1 MTDAHSIISKV
12 KQKRISDRLVEDKRL
27 DGRGLLD
34 YRDINLETDVIT
46 KAEGSALV
54 SLGKTKVLV
63 GVKIETGTPYSDT
76 PNSGV
81 LTVNVELVPLASPS
95 FEPGPPNENSI
106 ELARVVDRG
115 LRESKA
121 LDVEKLC
128 IMPGKKVLIVF
139 VDVYVLDHDGN
150 LFDASALASI
160 AALTSTKMKK
170 FKVNEEGEVEFL
182 EGTQPLP
189 ITNQPIE
196 VTLGKI
202 DDKILVDPSLDEEHA
217 LDCQITMAIGKEGEL
232 CAIQKRGSSTFRQE
246 EIFHAFDI
254 ARDKAQNIRER
265 YLVN

>member
-1 MTDAHSIISKV
+1 MADAHSIISKV
-12 KQKRISDRLVEDKRL
+12 KQRRISDRLVEDKRI

-34 YRDINLETDVIT
+34 YRDINVDVGVID

-63 GVKIETGTPYSDT
+63 GVKIEAGTPYSDT
-76 PNSGV
+76 PNRGV

-95 FEPGPPNENSI
+95 FEPGPPREDAI

-121 LDVEKLC
+121 LDLEKLC
-128 IMPGKKVLIVF
+128 ITPGKKVLIVF

-160 AALTSTKMKK
+160 MAISSAKMRK
-170 FKVNEEGEVEFL
+170 FKVNDEGEVEFL
-182 EGTQPLP
+182 KRTLPLP

-202 DDKILVDPSLDEEHA
+202 NNKILVDPSLDEEHA
-217 LDCQITMAIGKEGEL
+217 LECQITMAIGKEGEL
-232 CAIQKRGSSTFRQE
+232 CAIQKRGSGTFSKE
-246 EIFHAFDI
+246 EIFQAFDI
-254 ARDKAQNIRER
+254 ARDKAQNVRER
-265 YLVN
+265 FLVN

>member
-1 MTDAHSIISKV
+1 MTDSHSIISKV

-34 YRDINLETDVIT
+34 YRDINVETDVIT

-95 FEPGPPNENSI
+95 FEPGPPNEDAI

-115 LRESKA
+115 IRESKA

-128 IMPGKKVLIVF
+128 IIPGKKVLIVF

-160 AALTSTKMKK
+160 AALSTTKMKK
-170 FKVNEEGEVEFL
+170 FKVNEEEVEFL
-182 EGTQPLP
+182 EEIQPLP

-202 DDKILVDPSLDEEHA
+202 DNKILVDPSLDEEHA
-217 LDCQITMAIGKEGEL
+217 LECQITIAIGKEGEL
-232 CAIQKRGSSTFRQE
+232 CAIQKRGPSTFRKE
-246 EIFHAFDI
+246 EILHAFDI

>member
-34 YRDINLETDVIT
+34 YRDINVDIGVID

-63 GVKIETGTPYSDT
+63 GVKMETGTPYSDT

-95 FEPGPPNENSI
+95 FEPGPPNEDSI

-121 LDVEKLC
+121 LDLEKLC
-128 IMPGKKVLIVF
+128 ITPRKKVLIIF

-160 AALTSTKMKK
+160 AALTSTKMRK
-170 FKVNEEGEVEFL
+170 FNVDDEGEIEFL
-182 EGTQPLP
+182 EETQPLP

-196 VTLGKI
+196 ITLGKI
-202 DDKILVDPSLDEEHA
+202 NNKILVDPSLDEEHA
-217 LDCQITMAIGKEGEL
+217 LECQITMAIGKDGEL
-232 CAIQKRGSSTFRQE
+232 CAIQKRGSSTFRKE
-246 EIFHAFDI
+246 EIFQAYDI

-265 YLVN
+265 FLVN

>member
-12 KQKRISDRLVEDKRL
+12 KQKRISDHLVEDKRL

-34 YRDINLETDVIT
+34 YRDIKVDIGVID
-46 KAEGSALV
+46 KAEGSSLV

-63 GVKIETGTPYSDT
+63 GVKIDTGIPYSDT

-95 FEPGPPNENSI
+95 FEPGPPNEQSI

-121 LDVEKLC
+121 LDLEKLC
-128 IMPGKKVLIVF
+128 IIPRKKVLIVF

-160 AALTSTKMKK
+160 AALSSTKMKK
-170 FKVNEEGEVEFL
+170 LKVNEEEIEFL
-182 EGTQPLP
+182 EETQPLP

-202 DDKILVDPSLDEEHA
+202 DNKILVDPSLDEEHA
-217 LDCQITMAIGKEGEL
+217 LECQITMAIGKEGEL
-232 CAIQKRGSSTFRQE
+232 CAIQKRGSSTFRKE
-246 EIFHAFDI
+246 EIFNAFDI

-265 YLVN
+265 CLVN